1 MRGVNSQVPLP
12 AGDGT
17 QFMLYRKVADEES
30 RRDESSQHFS
40 SPWFGR
46 HHLRAVDIN
55 NDLVY
60 NGLRS
65 RLVSPV
71 DES

>member
-30 RRDESSQHFS
+30 RARREQPALLVAMVWEAPSS
-40 SPWFGR
+40 
-46 HHLRAVDIN
+46 
-55 NDLVY
+55 
-60 NGLRS
+60 S
-65 RLVSPV
+65 RGY
-71 DES
+71 

>member
-1 MRGVNSQVPLP
+1 MRGVNSHPLR

-30 RRDESSQHFS
+30 RADESSQHFS

-46 HHLRAVDIN
+46 HHLRAVDMN